1 MHALRGTCAQAHI
14 PGGSVRLRQHG
25 SPHALPRPRCT
36 WSSRLALVH
45 TTTSPPARAR
55 RWPRPPC
62 SSAAPARPPARER
75 ARARAGRASAPG
87 AKQHRKHT
95 APTASAAAT
104 QRGARRTPGAI
115 LSQQLINMA
124 RQAASPLQRIM
135 LGCFAPLGPL
145 CCSCRRSL
153 HKLLG
158 RVRHGPSFFFVSRL
172 ASKRRRPSRDAH
184 TARLLPG
191 AGARG
196 GTRACREHHA
206 RNARRAGAPRR
217 SPACRRRVPARVAA
231 ELLGLGGGRGR
242 RARRARPA

>member
-115 LSQQLINMA
+115 LSQQRINMA

-135 LGCFAPLGPL
+135 LGCFAPFGPL
-145 CCSCRRSL
+145 CCCRPPKSPQTSFL
-153 HKLLG
+153 AVSS
-158 RVRHGPSFFFVSRL
+158 RVRHGPSFFFVSRRSSHRKGAAAKPGRTHRP
-172 ASKRRRPSRDAH
+172 ASS
-184 TARLLPG
+184 G
-191 AGARG
+191 RG
-196 GTRACREHHA
+196 GERGHTGVP
-206 RNARRAGAPRR
+206 GAPR
-217 SPACRRRVPARVAA
+217 P
-231 ELLGLGGGRGR
+231 
-242 RARRARPA
+242 